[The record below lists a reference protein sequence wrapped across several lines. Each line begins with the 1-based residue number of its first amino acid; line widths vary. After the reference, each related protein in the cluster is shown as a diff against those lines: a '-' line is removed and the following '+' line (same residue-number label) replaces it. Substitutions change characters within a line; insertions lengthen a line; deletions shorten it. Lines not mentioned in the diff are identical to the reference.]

1 MQGAIRTGLAITLLT
16 VLCGCQCSKF
26 YNRYPDLI
34 DDISDCPPRADK
46 WYDPCFDL
54 SRIGKP
60 DWCSCGFNRLWCRC
74 GCARPMEPGFPV
86 PADFATQHPEALGVA
101 SGRALKQIPTDI
113 EPVEG
118 AGPEQAPPAP
128 VGPEGSGAPPAPTSP
143 DVPAF

>member
-1 MQGAIRTGLAITLLT
+1 GVRDGACSGTKRSAARREHHGRGMELMQGAIRTGLAITLLT

-34 DDISDCPPRADK
+34 DDVSDCPPRADK

-86 PADFATQHPEALGVA
+86 PADFATGHPEALGVA
-101 SGRALKQIPTDI
+101 SG
-113 EPVEG
+113 
-118 AGPEQAPPAP
+118 
-128 VGPEGSGAPPAPTSP
+128 
-143 DVPAF
+143 